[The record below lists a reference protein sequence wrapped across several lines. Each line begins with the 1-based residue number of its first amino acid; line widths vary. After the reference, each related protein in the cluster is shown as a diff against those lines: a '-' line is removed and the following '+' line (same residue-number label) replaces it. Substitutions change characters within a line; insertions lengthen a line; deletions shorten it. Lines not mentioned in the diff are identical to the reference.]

1 MSSMENL
8 PLVFVVSAIF
18 VVAGITVLLVAYY
31 LRMRTREAERI
42 IQALLELGSQHE
54 DDPVGFLEPSLAWL
68 KRAGVQ
74 RAHVQLN
81 WFGQALH
88 FGDVIEHDGTE
99 QGCDTHQIGSGEIE
113 AHVLLCHSP
122 RLRGERLT
130 MHHVVVQLWLRL
142 LTSQINGRLA
152 QVHLSQQQM
161 RRYEMFYKHDLK
173 NLVQFLTL
181 LHTQINTCHDDE
193 CSKRLVERLRSVLP
207 SLEHRAQRILR
218 FLTQKTGTDWEGI
231 EAIDLRDQL
240 HAMAQ
245 MLELKIN
252 VRGDAQVHV
261 LEGPFEQGL
270 QSVLENFLQHRSEG
284 EVQAD
289 IEERED
295 GVVVR
300 LRAPAMKK
308 PLSPEEKARMFE
320 PFWTTSESG
329 LGLGLYLARQNFA
342 RACHGR
348 LDAVNMPDG
357 GWAFEL
363 VCPKG

>member
-1 MSSMENL
+1 MENF
-8 PLVFVVSAIF
+8 PLVIAISAVF
-18 VVAGITVLLVAYY
+18 VVAGITVLAVAYY
-31 LRMRTREAERI
+31 LRLRTREVERI
-42 IQALLELGSQHE
+42 IQALLDLGSEHE

-68 KRAGVQ
+68 RPAGVEHV
-74 RAHVQLN
+74 HVQLN

-88 FGDVIEHDGTE
+88 FGDVIEHDGSGS
-99 QGCDTHQIGSGEIE
+99 GCQTYQIGSGEIE
-113 AHVLLCHSP
+113 AHVLLCRSP

-130 MHHVVVQLWLRL
+130 MHSVVVQLWLRL

-173 NLVQFLTL
+173 NLAQFLTL
-181 LHTQINTCHDDE
+181 LNSQINACHDNE
-193 CSKRLVERLRSVLP
+193 CSVRLVERLRGILP

-218 FLTQKTGTDWEGI
+218 FLTQKTGSDWRGV
-231 EAIDLRDQL
+231 EAIKIRDQL
-240 HAMAQ
+240 YAMAQ
-245 MLELKIN
+245 MLELKIE
-252 VRGDAQVHV
+252 VQGDAVVHV

-284 EVQAD
+284 AVQA
-289 IEERED
+289 IISERDD
-295 GVVVR
+295 GVVVL
-300 LRAPAMKK
+300 LRTPAMKK
-308 PLSPEEKARMFE
+308 SLSAEEKARMFE

-348 LDAVNMPDG
+348 LDAVNLPDG